1 MFNQGGL
8 SMEQAPPVMVV
19 LRFFV
24 TASVFGVL
32 LGLYL
37 MGNSLEILP
46 YNEYAFQVTVIHLLA
61 LGVMASFMLGALF
74 QMLPVIAGVSI
85 KTPTSK
91 ATMVNI
97 LLIIGL
103 ILQLFA
109 FGTAFSSLYFLASIA
124 LGVGLLYSMIVM
136 LKEVIKIKDHS
147 SSSRGMLLALSSF
160 AIAILLG
167 IYLLLVLG
175 GYVDGSIFNQL
186 KELHYSFALFGW
198 LSLLIVSISFQVVEM
213 FYVTPKYP
221 TLMSRYLVVTIFT
234 LLVIKTI
241 FIFMS
246 LDSSSSIINILLSIL
261 FIIYAGVTIHRLY
274 KRRRPTSD
282 ATVWFWR
289 LGMGLLMFT
298 MFITLLSNII
308 DVNRQLEYISYIT
321 FIGFAL
327 SIVFAMVYKIV
338 PFLVWFHLSNQGYME
353 APMMFD
359 VIHPKRAKIHFGIH
373 IAMLLSWLVAIWFQ
387 LDEIFLVVPSL
398 LVMLSF
404 GWLFYHLVVAI
415 RKYDYTQKYTERVEW

>member
-37 MGNSLEILP
+37 IGNSLNILP
-46 YNEYAFQVTVIHLLA
+46 YNEYAFQVTVIHFLS
-61 LGVMASFMLGALF
+61 LGIMASFMLGALF

-91 ATMVNI
+91 ALMVNI
-97 LLIIGL
+97 SLVMGLL
-103 ILQLFA
+103 LQLFA
-109 FGTAFSSLYFLASIA
+109 FGTDSSSLYLFASIA
-124 LGVGLLYSMIVM
+124 LGIGLLYSMRVM

-147 SSSRGMLLALSSF
+147 SSSRGMLFALSSF
-160 AIAILLG
+160 TIVILLG

-175 GYVDGSIFNQL
+175 GYVDGSFFNQV
-186 KELHYSFALFGW
+186 KEVHYSFALFGW
-198 LSLLIVSISFQVVEM
+198 LTLLIVSISFQVVEM

-234 LLVIKTI
+234 LLLIKTTLI
-241 FIFMS
+241 FIH
-246 LDSSSSIINILLSIL
+246 LDSSIINILISLL
-261 FIIYAGVTIHRLY
+261 FILYAGVTIHRLY

-298 MFITLLSNII
+298 MSITLLSNII

-359 VIHPKRAKIHFGIH
+359 VIHPKRAKLHFKIHS
-373 IAMLLSWLVAIWFQ
+373 AMLLSWVVVIAFQ
-387 LDEIFLVVPSL
+387 LDELFMLIPSL
-398 LVMLSF
+398 LLMFSF
-404 GWLFYHLVVAI
+404 LWLFYHLVMAI
-415 RKYDYTQKYTERVEW
+415 KKYDYTQKYTQKMEW

>member
-24 TASVFGVL
+24 TASVFGMI

-37 MGNSLEILP
+37 IGNSLDILP

-61 LGVMASFMLGALF
+61 LGIMASFMLGALF

-91 ATMVNI
+91 AMMVNI

-103 ILQLFA
+103 ALQLFA
-109 FGTAFSSLYFLASIA
+109 FGTATSSLYLLASIF
-124 LGVGLLYSMIVM
+124 LGTGLLYSMIVM

-147 SSSRGMLLALSSF
+147 SSSKGMLFALSSF
-160 AIAILLG
+160 LIVILLG

-175 GYVDGSIFNQL
+175 GYVDASLFNKI
-186 KELHYSFALFGW
+186 KEIHFSFALFGW
-198 LSLLIVSISFQVVEM
+198 LTLLIVSISFQVVEM

-221 TLMSRYLVVTIFT
+221 IVMSRYLVVTIFT
-234 LLVIKTI
+234 LLVLKM
-241 FIFMS
+241 FSIFMS
-246 LDSSSSIINILLSIL
+246 FDTAIVNILLSLL
-261 FIIYAGVTIHRLY
+261 FILYAGVTIHRLY

-289 LGMGLLMFT
+289 LGMGLLIVSM
-298 MFITLLSNII
+298 IIVLLSNIVPLNSQI
-308 DVNRQLEYISYIT
+308 MGISTIT
-321 FIGFAL
+321 FIGFGL

-359 VIHPKRAKIHFGIH
+359 VIHPKRAKIHFKIH
-373 IAMLLSWLVAIWFQ
+373 IAMLVSWLITLPLQ
-387 LDEIFLVVPSL
+387 LDGIYLVIPSF

-404 GWLFYHLVVAI
+404 GWLFYHLIVAI
-415 RKYDYTQKYTERVEW
+415 RKYDYTQKYTKKMEW